1 MTDDLVK
8 RLRESGTRSEVELH
22 EDREEAADRI
32 EELEHDLKEAVRAL
46 QIARVHV
53 ANNECGWS
61 VSRTAARFDLGVI
74 DHIMEKIGASYD

>member
-32 EELEHDLKEAVRAL
+32 EELEAKLEKAVEALDRIQHGSYGKNA
-46 QIARVHV
+46 AM
-53 ANNECGWS
+53 A
-61 VSRTAARFDLGVI
+61 RTALKQLAGGKD
-74 DHIMEKIGASYD
+74 E